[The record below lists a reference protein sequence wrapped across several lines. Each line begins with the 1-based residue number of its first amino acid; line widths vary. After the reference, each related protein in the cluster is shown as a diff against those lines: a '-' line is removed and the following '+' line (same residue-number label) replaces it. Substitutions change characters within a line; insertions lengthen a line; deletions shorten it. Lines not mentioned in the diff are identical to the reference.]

1 MNPFF
6 TDRAQRL
13 NESKS
18 LSEYIYFS
26 EKYCRC
32 LCEVF
37 LIIKLTA
44 ITYRN
49 ILTYRL
55 TMKNLIHMSCNQFF
69 FFSCHGINIS
79 LTDGQYNPGIRFL
92 LSLN

>member
-69 FFSCHGINIS
+69 SS
-79 LTDGQYNPGIRFL
+79 LVMV
-92 LSLN
+92 